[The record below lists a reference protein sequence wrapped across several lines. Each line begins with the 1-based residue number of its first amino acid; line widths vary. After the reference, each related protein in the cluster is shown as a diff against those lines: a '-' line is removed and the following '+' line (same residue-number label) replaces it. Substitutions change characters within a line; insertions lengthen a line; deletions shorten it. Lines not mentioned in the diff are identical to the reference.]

1 MRIQPGQPAKDFTIE
16 DIAGNTIAL
25 TDYRDKRLMLSFYRY
40 ASCPLCNLRVQHLIQ
55 QYPSFSEKGLQMIA
69 VFQSPPASIRK
80 YVGKQDIPFPVIAD
94 FERILYREYGVESSW
109 AGFIK
114 GSLRLSALTSA
125 ATKGYLP
132 GKMEGKKAMIPAD
145 FLIGPDLTV
154 KVAYYGKDIGDHLPI
169 QRIDEWL
176 DMGLI

>member
-1 MRIQPGQPAKDFTIE
+1 MRMQPGQPAKDFTIE
-16 DIAGNTIAL
+16 DILGNTIAL
-25 TDYRDKRLMLSFYRY
+25 TDYRDKHLMLSFYRY

-55 QYPSFSEKGLQMIA
+55 QYPSYNQKGLQMIA

-94 FERILYREYGVESSW
+94 PDRILYREYGVESSW

-114 GSLRLSALTSA
+114 GSFRLSAVISA
-125 ATKGYLP
+125 TARGYLP
-132 GKMEGKKAMIPAD
+132 GKMEGKKSMIPAD

-154 KVAYYGKDIGDHLPI
+154 QVAYYGKDIGDHLPI

-176 DMGLI
+176 DNS